1 MARLIDEGRIA
12 QLSKKQGYFL
22 KYFPARI
29 RNVGEDAKEDRKLI
43 YAFKDA
49 RDDAYKLVAQ
59 MVDGYLKRE
68 YGEQVK
74 DMVFLCVPASRQE
87 VNKSRYK
94 EFCKEVSRLSGI
106 KNGYSHLILMEDRL
120 AVHERRRGRE
130 KEISKVSIMDFDKPF
145 FKGKQVLIFDDI
157 ITTGGSY
164 AIFAE
169 EVIKL
174 KEELKGVKLVAV
186 IPYRGQSGRWTPY
199 QRERYQRILNEVDEE
214 IVLSE
219 GYYNG
224 CLLKRNDYM
233 LAHASGI
240 IAYYDGKPK
249 GGTFYTC
256 RKARLKGLDIINL
269 YR

>member
-1 MARLIDEGRIA
+1 MARLIDEGMIA

-94 EFCKEVSRLSGI
+94 EFCKE
-106 KNGYSHLILMEDRL
+106 
-120 AVHERRRGRE
+120 
-130 KEISKVSIMDFDKPF
+130 SIMDFDKPF

-169 EVIKL
+169 EVEKHGAHVVGGL
-174 KEELKGVKLVAV
+174 F
-186 IPYRGQSGRWTPY
+186 
-199 QRERYQRILNEVDEE
+199 
-214 IVLSE
+214 
-219 GYYNG
+219 
-224 CLLKRNDYM
+224 
-233 LAHASGI
+233 LARTHYI
-240 IAYYDGKPK
+240 YKK
-249 GGTFYTC
+249 V
-256 RKARLKGLDIINL
+256 
-269 YR
+269 

>member
-1 MARLIDEGRIA
+1 MARLIDEGMIA

-169 EVIKL
+169 EVEKHGAHVVGGLFLARTQYIRRYESDFQKAERCFHRTSL
-174 KEELKGVKLVAV
+174 CSKGQGAGSETAGERKDKVPFLVRFQKV
-186 IPYRGQSGRWTPY
+186 CFGHGVR
-199 QRERYQRILNEVDEE
+199 
-214 IVLSE
+214 
-219 GYYNG
+219 
-224 CLLKRNDYM
+224 
-233 LAHASGI
+233 
-240 IAYYDGKPK
+240 
-249 GGTFYTC
+249 F
-256 RKARLKGLDIINL
+256 
-269 YR
+269 

>member
-1 MARLIDEGRIA
+1 MARLIDEGMIA

-106 KNGYSHLILMEDRL
+106 KNGYLFSRVSKCSSLMTSSPPVAL
-120 AVHERRRGRE
+120 MPSLPRRWRN
-130 KEISKVSIMDFDKPF
+130 MA
-145 FKGKQVLIFDDI
+145 LMWW
-157 ITTGGSY
+157 
-164 AIFAE
+164 
-169 EVIKL
+169 EV
-174 KEELKGVKLVAV
+174 
-186 IPYRGQSGRWTPY
+186 
-199 QRERYQRILNEVDEE
+199 
-214 IVLSE
+214 
-219 GYYNG
+219 
-224 CLLKRNDYM
+224 C
-233 LAHASGI
+233 
-240 IAYYDGKPK
+240 
-249 GGTFYTC
+249 F
-256 RKARLKGLDIINL
+256 
-269 YR
+269 

>member
-1 MARLIDEGRIA
+1 MARLIDEGIIA

-130 KEISKVSIMDFDKPF
+130 KVISKVSIMDFDKPF
-145 FKGKQVLIFDDI
+145 FKGK
-157 ITTGGSY
+157 
-164 AIFAE
+164 
-169 EVIKL
+169 
-174 KEELKGVKLVAV
+174 
-186 IPYRGQSGRWTPY
+186 
-199 QRERYQRILNEVDEE
+199 
-214 IVLSE
+214 
-219 GYYNG
+219 
-224 CLLKRNDYM
+224 
-233 LAHASGI
+233 
-240 IAYYDGKPK
+240 
-249 GGTFYTC
+249 
-256 RKARLKGLDIINL
+256 
-269 YR
+269 

>member
-1 MARLIDEGRIA
+1 MARLIDEGMIA

-169 EVIKL
+169 EVEKHGAHVVGGLFLARTHYIRRYESDFQNAERCL
-174 KEELKGVKLVAV
+174 HRTSLCSKGQGAGSETAGERKDKVAFLVRFQKV
-186 IPYRGQSGRWTPY
+186 CFGHGVR
-199 QRERYQRILNEVDEE
+199 
-214 IVLSE
+214 
-219 GYYNG
+219 
-224 CLLKRNDYM
+224 
-233 LAHASGI
+233 
-240 IAYYDGKPK
+240 
-249 GGTFYTC
+249 F
-256 RKARLKGLDIINL
+256 
-269 YR
+269 

>member
-1 MARLIDEGRIA
+1 MARLIDEGMIA

-130 KEISKVSIMDFDKPF
+130 KEISRVSIMDFDKPF

-169 EVIKL
+169 EVEKHGAHVVGGLFLARTHYIYIRRYESDFQKAERCL
-174 KEELKGVKLVAV
+174 HRTSLCSKGQGAGSETAGERKDKVAFLVRFQKV
-186 IPYRGQSGRWTPY
+186 CFGHGVR
-199 QRERYQRILNEVDEE
+199 
-214 IVLSE
+214 
-219 GYYNG
+219 
-224 CLLKRNDYM
+224 
-233 LAHASGI
+233 
-240 IAYYDGKPK
+240 
-249 GGTFYTC
+249 F
-256 RKARLKGLDIINL
+256 
-269 YR
+269 

>member
-29 RNVGEDAKEDRKLI
+29 RNVGEDAKVDRKLI

-169 EVIKL
+169 EVEKHGAHVVGGL
-174 KEELKGVKLVAV
+174 F
-186 IPYRGQSGRWTPY
+186 
-199 QRERYQRILNEVDEE
+199 
-214 IVLSE
+214 
-219 GYYNG
+219 
-224 CLLKRNDYM
+224 
-233 LAHASGI
+233 LARTHYI
-240 IAYYDGKPK
+240 YKK
-249 GGTFYTC
+249 V
-256 RKARLKGLDIINL
+256 
-269 YR
+269 

>member
-1 MARLIDEGRIA
+1 MRQQVRGKIRLLFSLGFRKFVSGMALG
-12 QLSKKQGYFL
+12 F
-22 KYFPARI
+22 
-29 RNVGEDAKEDRKLI
+29 
-43 YAFKDA
+43 
-49 RDDAYKLVAQ
+49 
-59 MVDGYLKRE
+59 
-68 YGEQVK
+68 
-74 DMVFLCVPASRQE
+74 DM
-87 VNKSRYK
+87 
-94 EFCKEVSRLSGI
+94 
-106 KNGYSHLILMEDRL
+106 L
-120 AVHERRRGRE
+120 A
-130 KEISKVSIMDFDKPF
+130 
-145 FKGKQVLIFDDI
+145 
-157 ITTGGSY
+157 
-164 AIFAE
+164 AE

-186 IPYRGQSGRWTPY
+186 VPYRGQSGRWAPY

-256 RKARLKGLDIINL
+256 RKARLKGLDIINRPL
-269 YR
+269 RTFLLLPPLGWRYGILPTVVLAGTLLSTSRVRWLWHISWCRIPYGRKSPVWRLSSLARFVR

>member
-1 MARLIDEGRIA
+1 MNQIF
-12 QLSKKQGYFL
+12 KKQSVVFTGHRSVP
-22 KYFPARI
+22 K
-29 RNVGEDAKEDRKLI
+29 DKE
-43 YAFKDA
+43 
-49 RDDAYKLVAQ
+49 
-59 MVDGYLKRE
+59 
-68 YGEQVK
+68 
-74 DMVFLCVPASRQE
+74 QE
-87 VNKSRYK
+87 VRQQVRGKIRLLFSLGFRK
-94 EFCKEVSRLSGI
+94 FVSGMALGFD
-106 KNGYSHLILMEDRL
+106 ML
-120 AVHERRRGRE
+120 A
-130 KEISKVSIMDFDKPF
+130 
-145 FKGKQVLIFDDI
+145 
-157 ITTGGSY
+157 
-164 AIFAE
+164 AE

-186 IPYRGQSGRWTPY
+186 VPYRGQSERWTPY

-256 RKARLKGLDIINL
+256 RKARLNGLDIINL

>member
-1 MARLIDEGRIA
+1 MARLIDEGMIA
-12 QLSKKQGYFL
+12 QLGKKQGYFL

-68 YGEQVK
+68 YGEQVRGK
-74 DMVFLCVPASRQE
+74 IRLLFSLGFRKFVSGMALGFDM
-87 VNKSRYK
+87 
-94 EFCKEVSRLSGI
+94 
-106 KNGYSHLILMEDRL
+106 L
-120 AVHERRRGRE
+120 A
-130 KEISKVSIMDFDKPF
+130 
-145 FKGKQVLIFDDI
+145 
-157 ITTGGSY
+157 
-164 AIFAE
+164 AE

-186 IPYRGQSGRWTPY
+186 IPYRGQSGRWAPF

>member
-1 MARLIDEGRIA
+1 MTRLIDEGMIA

-169 EVIKL
+169 EVEKHGAHVVGGL
-174 KEELKGVKLVAV
+174 F
-186 IPYRGQSGRWTPY
+186 
-199 QRERYQRILNEVDEE
+199 
-214 IVLSE
+214 
-219 GYYNG
+219 
-224 CLLKRNDYM
+224 
-233 LAHASGI
+233 LARTQYI
-240 IAYYDGKPK
+240 
-249 GGTFYTC
+249 
-256 RKARLKGLDIINL
+256 
-269 YR
+269 

>member
-1 MARLIDEGRIA
+1 MARLIDEGMVA

-22 KYFPARI
+22 KYFPVRI

-169 EVIKL
+169 EVEKH
-174 KEELKGVKLVAV
+174 GAHVV
-186 IPYRGQSGRWTPY
+186 
-199 QRERYQRILNEVDEE
+199 
-214 IVLSE
+214 

-249 GGTFYTC
+249 GGTFFVFW
-256 RKARLKGLDIINL
+256 GV
-269 YR
+269 

>member
-1 MARLIDEGRIA
+1 MNQIFKMQSVVFTGHRSVPKD
-12 QLSKKQGYFL
+12 
-22 KYFPARI
+22 
-29 RNVGEDAKEDRKLI
+29 KE
-43 YAFKDA
+43 
-49 RDDAYKLVAQ
+49 
-59 MVDGYLKRE
+59 
-68 YGEQVK
+68 
-74 DMVFLCVPASRQE
+74 QE
-87 VNKSRYK
+87 VRQQVRGKIRLLFSLGFRK
-94 EFCKEVSRLSGI
+94 FVSGMALGFD
-106 KNGYSHLILMEDRL
+106 ML
-120 AVHERRRGRE
+120 A
-130 KEISKVSIMDFDKPF
+130 
-145 FKGKQVLIFDDI
+145 
-157 ITTGGSY
+157 
-164 AIFAE
+164 AE
-169 EVIKL
+169 EGIKL

-186 IPYRGQSGRWTPY
+186 IPYRGQSGRWAPH

-249 GGTFYTC
+249 GGTIYTC

>member
-1 MARLIDEGRIA
+1 MARLIDEGMIA

-68 YGEQVK
+68 YGEQVRGK
-74 DMVFLCVPASRQE
+74 IRLLFSLGFRKFVSGMALGFDM
-87 VNKSRYK
+87 
-94 EFCKEVSRLSGI
+94 
-106 KNGYSHLILMEDRL
+106 L
-120 AVHERRRGRE
+120 A
-130 KEISKVSIMDFDKPF
+130 
-145 FKGKQVLIFDDI
+145 
-157 ITTGGSY
+157 
-164 AIFAE
+164 AE

>member
-1 MARLIDEGRIA
+1 MALG
-12 QLSKKQGYFL
+12 F
-22 KYFPARI
+22 
-29 RNVGEDAKEDRKLI
+29 
-43 YAFKDA
+43 
-49 RDDAYKLVAQ
+49 
-59 MVDGYLKRE
+59 
-68 YGEQVK
+68 
-74 DMVFLCVPASRQE
+74 DM
-87 VNKSRYK
+87 
-94 EFCKEVSRLSGI
+94 
-106 KNGYSHLILMEDRL
+106 L
-120 AVHERRRGRE
+120 A
-130 KEISKVSIMDFDKPF
+130 
-145 FKGKQVLIFDDI
+145 
-157 ITTGGSY
+157 
-164 AIFAE
+164 AE

-199 QRERYQRILNEVDEE
+199 QRERYQRILNEVNEE

-240 IAYYDGKPK
+240 ISYYDGKPK

>member
-1 MARLIDEGRIA
+1 
-12 QLSKKQGYFL
+12 
-22 KYFPARI
+22 
-29 RNVGEDAKEDRKLI
+29 
-43 YAFKDA
+43 
-49 RDDAYKLVAQ
+49 
-59 MVDGYLKRE
+59 
-68 YGEQVK
+68 
-74 DMVFLCVPASRQE
+74 
-87 VNKSRYK
+87 
-94 EFCKEVSRLSGI
+94 
-106 KNGYSHLILMEDRL
+106 MEDRL

-186 IPYRGQSGRWTPY
+186 VPYRGQSGRWAPY

-249 GGTFYTC
+249 GGTFFVF
-256 RKARLKGLDIINL
+256 RGV
-269 YR
+269 

>member
-1 MARLIDEGRIA
+1 MARLIDEGMIA

-130 KEISKVSIMDFDKPF
+130 KEISRVSSMDFD
-145 FKGKQVLIFDDI
+145 IFDDI

-169 EVIKL
+169 EVEKHGAHVVGGL
-174 KEELKGVKLVAV
+174 F
-186 IPYRGQSGRWTPY
+186 
-199 QRERYQRILNEVDEE
+199 
-214 IVLSE
+214 
-219 GYYNG
+219 
-224 CLLKRNDYM
+224 
-233 LAHASGI
+233 LARTHYI
-240 IAYYDGKPK
+240 YKK
-249 GGTFYTC
+249 V
-256 RKARLKGLDIINL
+256 
-269 YR
+269 